1 MDFADRIRE
10 LAARIPQQLE
20 HIKTE
25 EATKNAL
32 ILPFIN
38 ALGYNVF
45 DPTEV
50 VPEFTADVGI
60 KKGEKVDY
68 AILRD
73 GQPAILIECKPAGGD
88 LDLNH
93 ASQLFRYFHTT
104 TARFSILTNGI
115 VYRFFT
121 DLDAPNKM
129 DSKPF
134 LEFSMV
140 DFDDRLL
147 DELKKFSKTAFDVG
161 NILSTASELRYTREI
176 KQVLAHQMQDPD
188 PDFVRFF
195 MTRVYEGRATTQVRE
210 QFAEMVKRALR
221 SFIGDQLNERLKS
234 ALGHDAPTVVP
245 AQAQAVQEPEA
256 APGDTREVVTTDEER
271 EAFYIIRAILRES
284 VDVGRVAIR
293 DQQSYCGILLDN
305 NNRKPLARLRF
316 GKTRRQIGLFDAERK
331 EQLVTLESLDDIY
344 KHADQ
349 LKATLGVYVP
359 PAE

>member
-20 HIKTE
+20 YIKTE

-32 ILPFIN
+32 VLPFIN

-129 DSKPF
+129 DSKSF
-134 LEFSMV
+134 LEFNML
-140 DFDDRLL
+140 DIEERLL
-147 DELKKFSKTAFDVG
+147 DELKKFSKSSFDVG
-161 NILSTASELRYTREI
+161 SILNTATELRYTREI
-176 KQVLAHQMQDPD
+176 KQVLTQQMQDPD

-195 MTRVYEGRATTQVRE
+195 MSRVYEGRSTTQMRE
-210 QFAEMVKRALR
+210 QFTEMTKRALR
-221 SFIGDQLNERLKS
+221 QFIGDQLNERLKS
-234 ALGHDAPTVVP
+234 ALGHDAPTVIP
-245 AQAQAVQEPEA
+245 AVQAAAEPEA
-256 APGDTREVVTTDEER
+256 TTLDAEKVVTTEEER
-271 EAFYIIRAILRES
+271 EAFYIIRAILRET

-316 GKTRRQIGLFDAERK
+316 GKTRRQLGIFDSERK
-331 EQLVTLESLDDIY
+331 EQLVTIESLDDIY
-344 KHADQ
+344 QHADE
-349 LKATLGVYVP
+349 LKAALSVYEAP
-359 PAE
+359 KQG